1 MSTWNQRTRRVR
13 SNIAC
18 ADGSNSFISQP
29 VSGGVSAGDPKRLAS
44 FFQVQ
49 AVCAVSWNPALP
61 PTRPTQTPVSPCTIL
76 HNQYRFTRRRSD
88 CARGASQTTATR
100 YPKSGL
106 FRSPQA
112 HSKPCTTLHKRS
124 TLTSDPAEVKQPQSV
139 IPNWVCFAGP
149 TSHPETRQPCT
160 ILHNQHHS
168 PRSSDRLGRNLSN

>member
-18 ADGSNSFISQP
+18 ADDSTRSSSQP
-29 VSGGVSAGDPKRLAS
+29 VSRGVSAGDPKRLAS

-61 PTRPTQTPVSPCTIL
+61 PTSPCTIL
-76 HNQYRFTRRRSD
+76 HNQYRFTRCRSD
-88 CARGASQTTATR
+88 GAHGASQITATR
-100 YPKSGL
+100 YPNSGL

-124 TLTSDPAEVKQPQSV
+124 TLTRDPAEVKQPQSV